1 MSMSN
6 TTMATR
12 RLGRS
17 DLQVSALG
25 MGCWAIGGAMA
36 SGDQPLGYSGV
47 DDDEARLALERAVE
61 RGVTLFDTADAYGAG
76 HSERL
81 LAPVLAHHP
90 EVLVATKF
98 GNTIDEDRRQL
109 TGRDTTPDYMRKAL
123 EGSLRRLSRDQIEL
137 YQLHVSDVDDS
148 QALDLVAALEEVV
161 AEGLVR
167 WYGISTDD
175 PARVDLFAT
184 GPHCTAVQLQL
195 NVFDDNPAA
204 LAACDRHDLAALC
217 RSPLAMGLL
226 GGRYNADTALPPDDI
241 RGLAPDW
248 LRWFTDGRP
257 NADFL
262 APSMSSGTSSRGTAA
277 RLPRVRS
284 GGSGPVIRAPSRCP
298 GSEMWRRLKR
308 TPQPS
313 NADRCPRGTTSRCK
327 GLWAG
332 QLTVSGAATNPAPRR
347 GLLTRSSRSGMSC
360 ASQQH
365 RKEE

>member
-1 MSMSN
+1 MSN

-175 PARVDLFAT
+175 PTRVDLFAT

-262 APSMSSGTSSRGTAA
+262 AQIDVVRDILTGDGRTLAQGALGWIWARHPRAIPLPGFRNVAQVEENASALERGP
-277 RLPRVRS
+277 LPERNYLEVQRALGRSADCVRS
-284 GGSGPVIRAPSRCP
+284 SDESRATTRFVDPVI
-298 GSEMWRRLKR
+298 
-308 TPQPS
+308 
-313 NADRCPRGTTSRCK
+313 
-327 GLWAG
+327 
-332 QLTVSGAATNPAPRR
+332 
-347 GLLTRSSRSGMSC
+347 
-360 ASQQH
+360 
-365 RKEE
+365 

>member
-175 PARVDLFAT
+175 PTRVDLFAT

-262 APSMSSGTSSRGTAA
+262 AQIDVVRDILTGDGRTLAQGALGWIWARHPRAIPLPGFRNVAQVEENASALERGP
-277 RLPRVRS
+277 LPERNYLEVQRALGRSADCVRS
-284 GGSGPVIRAPSRCP
+284 SDESRATTRFVDPVI
-298 GSEMWRRLKR
+298 
-308 TPQPS
+308 
-313 NADRCPRGTTSRCK
+313 
-327 GLWAG
+327 
-332 QLTVSGAATNPAPRR
+332 
-347 GLLTRSSRSGMSC
+347 
-360 ASQQH
+360 
-365 RKEE
+365 

>member
-175 PARVDLFAT
+175 PTRVDLFAT
-184 GPHCTAVQLQL
+184 GPHCTAVQLHL

-262 APSMSSGTSSRGTAA
+262 AQIDVVRDILTGDGRTLAQGALGWIWARHPRAIPLPGFRNVAQVEENASALERGPLSERNYLEVQRALGRSA
-277 RLPRVRS
+277 DCVRS
-284 GGSGPVIRAPSRCP
+284 SDESRATTRFVDPVI
-298 GSEMWRRLKR
+298 
-308 TPQPS
+308 
-313 NADRCPRGTTSRCK
+313 
-327 GLWAG
+327 
-332 QLTVSGAATNPAPRR
+332 
-347 GLLTRSSRSGMSC
+347 
-360 ASQQH
+360 
-365 RKEE
+365 

>member
-175 PARVDLFAT
+175 PTRVDLFAT

-217 RSPLAMGLL
+217 CPRRLRPPRPCRPVPLTARHGPARRTIQRRYRPATRRHSRLGTRLAAMVHRRPAERRFPGSDRCRPGHPH
-226 GGRYNADTALPPDDI
+226 GGRPHACPGCARVDL
-241 RGLAPDW
+241 G
-248 LRWFTDGRP
+248 
-257 NADFL
+257 
-262 APSMSSGTSSRGTAA
+262 PSSARHPAA
-277 RLPRVRS
+277 RVPKC
-284 GGSGPVIRAPSRCP
+284 G
-298 GSEMWRRLKR
+298 
-308 TPQPS
+308 
-313 NADRCPRGTTSRCK
+313 
-327 GLWAG
+327 AG
-332 QLTVSGAATNPAPRR
+332 
-347 GLLTRSSRSGMSC
+347 
-360 ASQQH
+360 
-365 RKEE
+365 

>member
-76 HSERL
+76 HTERL

-109 TGRDTTPDYMRKAL
+109 TGRDTTPDYMREAL

-262 APSMSSGTSSRGTAA
+262 AQIDVVRDILTGDGRTLAQGALGWIWARHPRAIPLPGFRNVAQVEENASALERGP
-277 RLPRVRS
+277 LPERNYLEVQRALGRSADCVRS
-284 GGSGPVIRAPSRCP
+284 SDESRATTRFVDPVI
-298 GSEMWRRLKR
+298 
-308 TPQPS
+308 
-313 NADRCPRGTTSRCK
+313 
-327 GLWAG
+327 
-332 QLTVSGAATNPAPRR
+332 
-347 GLLTRSSRSGMSC
+347 
-360 ASQQH
+360 
-365 RKEE
+365 

>member
-175 PARVDLFAT
+175 PTRVDLFAT

-262 APSMSSGTSSRGTAA
+262 AQIDVVRDILTGDGRTLAQGALGWIWARHPRAIPLPGFRNVAQVEENASALERGPLSERNYLEVQRALGRSA
-277 RLPRVRS
+277 DCVRS
-284 GGSGPVIRAPSRCP
+284 SDESRATTRFVDPVI
-298 GSEMWRRLKR
+298 
-308 TPQPS
+308 
-313 NADRCPRGTTSRCK
+313 
-327 GLWAG
+327 
-332 QLTVSGAATNPAPRR
+332 
-347 GLLTRSSRSGMSC
+347 
-360 ASQQH
+360 
-365 RKEE
+365 

>member
-1 MSMSN
+1 
-6 TTMATR
+6 
-12 RLGRS
+12 
-17 DLQVSALG
+17 
-25 MGCWAIGGAMA
+25 MA

-76 HSERL
+76 HTERL

-109 TGRDTTPDYMRKAL
+109 TGRDTTPDYMREAL

-262 APSMSSGTSSRGTAA
+262 AQIDVVRDILTGDGRTLAQGALGWIWARHPRAIPLPGFRNVAQVEENASALERGP
-277 RLPRVRS
+277 LPERNYLEVQRALGRSADCVRS
-284 GGSGPVIRAPSRCP
+284 SDESRATTRFVDPVI
-298 GSEMWRRLKR
+298 
-308 TPQPS
+308 
-313 NADRCPRGTTSRCK
+313 
-327 GLWAG
+327 
-332 QLTVSGAATNPAPRR
+332 
-347 GLLTRSSRSGMSC
+347 
-360 ASQQH
+360 
-365 RKEE
+365 